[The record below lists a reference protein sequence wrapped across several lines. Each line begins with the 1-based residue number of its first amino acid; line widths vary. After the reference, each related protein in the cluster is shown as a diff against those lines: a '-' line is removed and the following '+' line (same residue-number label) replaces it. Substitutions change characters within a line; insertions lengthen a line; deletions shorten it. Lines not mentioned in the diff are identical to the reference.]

1 MKIERIDV
9 FVLRAPYKE
18 PYWGVNYVME
28 EQADLFFRDYSA
40 AYPLMVRSKPLYEPA
55 LNAVLVKITT
65 DDGVVGWGES
75 KGVVAP
81 RAVKAIL
88 EDMVIPCVI
97 DMNPLDIARV
107 KERMAGL
114 MRLRGHLQGFHQ
126 EATSGIEIALWD
138 IKGKVAGLPV
148 YSLLGGAFRDRI
160 PVYASGLSGL
170 DSVYHSQDVERLQ
183 RDARRALDGGF
194 QALKICIGKGLRTDL
209 VSFDAV
215 REVVGD
221 SIPIL
226 VDAGGR
232 YDYHTALR
240 LAKELEQRSA
250 FWLETPLPID
260 DFRGY
265 VDLSRATSLPI
276 ANDMIWTT
284 GIVREMY
291 RQGAKVVFIP
301 EVLKAGGILECKQI
315 ADLADRFHMPYAPHV
330 SQGTMLQFAAT
341 AHLCAAAPNFLISEY
356 WWQDNP
362 LGNAILKR
370 PLQLRDG
377 HLIVPQEPGLGADID
392 ETAIEP
398 FVVET
403 T

>member
-1 MKIERIDV
+1 MKIDKIEV
-9 FVLRAPYKE
+9 FVLRAPYE
-18 PYWGVNYVME
+18 ESYWGTHYVME
-28 EQADLFFRDYSA
+28 EQTEMFFRDYSA

-55 LNAVLVKITT
+55 LQTVLVKITT

-81 RAVKAIL
+81 RAAKAIL

-97 DMNPLDIARV
+97 DMNPLDIALI

-114 MRLRGHLQGFHQ
+114 MRLRGHVQGFHQ

-160 PVYASGLSGL
+160 PVYASGIAGL
-170 DSVYHSQDVERLQ
+170 DPGYTSVDVEQLQ
-183 RDARRALDGGF
+183 NEVRRALDRGF
-194 QALKICIGKGLRTDL
+194 QALKLCIGKGVETDL
-209 VSFDAV
+209 ASFDAA
-215 REVVGD
+215 REVVGQ
-221 SIPIL
+221 SNRIL

-232 YDYHTALR
+232 YDYHAALR
-240 LAKELEQRSA
+240 LAKELEKRNA
-250 FWLETPLPID
+250 FWLETPLPVD
-260 DFRGY
+260 DFQGY
-265 VDLSRATSLPI
+265 IQLSLATSIPI

-284 GIVREMY
+284 GMICEMY
-291 RQGAKVVFIP
+291 RQGAKVIFIP

-330 SQGTMLQFAAT
+330 SQGSMLQFVAT
-341 AHLCAAAPNFLISEY
+341 AHLCAAVPNFLISEY

-362 LGNAILKR
+362 LGNHILNR
-370 PLQLRDG
+370 PLVLQDG
-377 HLIVPQEPGLGADID
+377 HLIVPQEPGLGVEVNEA
-392 ETAIEP
+392 AIRE
-398 FVVET
+398 FLVE
-403 T
+403 